1 MLRLCISRCL
11 LGEPCRYDGRSRPL
25 PPDTLPADAVLLP
38 VCPEMEAGLGCPRE
52 PIELVGKPG
61 SLPPPRVLGVT
72 SRRDA
77 TPALRRAC
85 AALADALASGPP
97 PDAFLLKERSP
108 SCGLHTPL
116 HDPSSGAVI
125 GTSPG
130 EWARTVLERFPGT
143 PVFTEETFPAG
154 ANASCASPRFP
165 P

>member
-25 PPDTLPADAVLLP
+25 PPGTLPADADLLP

-52 PIELVGKPG
+52 PIELVGAPG
-61 SLPPPRVLGVT
+61 SLPPRVLGVS

-77 TPALRRAC
+77 TAALRRAC
-85 AALADALASGPP
+85 AALADALESGPA

-116 HDPSSGAVI
+116 HDPASGAVV
-125 GTSPG
+125 GASPG
-130 EWARTVLERFPGT
+130 EWARTVLARFAGT
-143 PVFTEETFPAG
+143 PVFTEETFPG
-154 ANASCASPRFP
+154 RFGDRT
-165 P
+165 